1 MQVFKLYFKVLRSNI
16 GIMFMYVGIFMG
28 ILLGAIIPQMAKNE
42 DQAVYTESKC
52 DFAVFDYD
60 ESELSKGLIKYLEE
74 AHKLEVIA
82 DDNKETIQDEL
93 YARNVDCVLKIGKGF
108 GEGFKEGDSAKSVE
122 VYAIPNTLTAGVFEQ
137 SLNSYLSVV
146 NTYIQAG
153 YSQKEACN
161 KATDA
166 VNASVD
172 VSFSSEEDGQAYS
185 ISYYYFV
192 YLAWIFI
199 AMCVTAISG
208 TLLSLDKKNVRD
220 RITCSSYKFVRMNGE
235 IVLGV
240 VITGIAIC
248 AIFIVGLVISYPKEI
263 LTPMLG
269 LYAGNAV
276 CMMAVALAITFLVSK
291 LTDKPQVISLMAN
304 VISLGMA
311 FLCGVFVPMELL
323 SDMVIK
329 IGQFLPVHWYVK
341 TLHILE
347 KYEAGDLTTVLSYMG
362 VQMLF
367 AVAIL
372 CVGLVLARRK
382 RVGRG

>member
-28 ILLGAIIPQMAKNE
+28 ILLGAIIPQMAGDE
-42 DQAVYTESKC
+42 EQVSYTEAKC

-60 ESELSKGLIKYLEE
+60 NSELSKGLIKYLEDN
-74 AHKLEVIA
+74 HVLEKIA

-93 YARNVDCVLKIGKGF
+93 YARNVDCVVRIEKGF
-108 GEGFKEGDSAKSVE
+108 GENFADNSADNIK
-122 VYAIPNTLTAGVFEQ
+122 VYAIPDTLTASVFEQ
-137 SLNSYLSVV
+137 TLNSYLSVV

-153 YSQKEACN
+153 YTQADACD
-161 KATDA
+161 KALDA
-166 VNASVD
+166 AAASVD
-172 VSFSSEEDGQAYS
+172 VSFSSEEAGQAYS
-185 ISYYYFV
+185 IAHYYFI

-199 AMCVTAISG
+199 AMCITAISG

-248 AIFIVGLVISYPKEI
+248 TVFVLGLIITYPKEI
-263 LTPMLG
+263 LTPKMG
-269 LYAGNAV
+269 LYVSNAV

-311 FLCGVFVPMELL
+311 FLCGVFVPMDLL
-323 SDMVIK
+323 SDTVIK
-329 IGQFLPVHWYVK
+329 IAHFLPVYWYVK
-341 TLHILE
+341 NLHMLE
-347 KYEAGDLTTVLSYMG
+347 GFKSSELTTFFANMG
-362 VQMLF
+362 IQILF

-372 CVGLVLARRK
+372 CVGLIVARRK
-382 RVGRG
+382 RVGKG